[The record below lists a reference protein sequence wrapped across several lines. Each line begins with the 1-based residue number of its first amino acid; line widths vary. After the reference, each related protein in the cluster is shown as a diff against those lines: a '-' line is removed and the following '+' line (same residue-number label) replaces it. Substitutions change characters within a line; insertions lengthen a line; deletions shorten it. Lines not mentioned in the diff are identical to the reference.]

1 MSALARNA
9 YRAILLLHP
18 KDFRD
23 EFGEEM
29 LWVFTEELGNCPS
42 RALILLRLLLDGL
55 RSAFVQQTLR
65 PRERRQEA
73 VATGAYLD
81 LDSPVPLVRFAQ
93 AGFLT
98 LSCVSLLFSISL
110 FVSMVAPKV
119 APLNASRW
127 LYTPVRFVSSVK

>member
-1 MSALARNA
+1 MSTLARNA

-18 KDFRD
+18 KDFRE

-29 LWVFTEELGNCPS
+29 LWVFTEELGHRPS
-42 RALILLRLLLDGL
+42 GALTLLRLLLDGL
-55 RSAFVQQTLR
+55 SSALVQQALR
-65 PRERRQEA
+65 PREPRQQA

-98 LSCVSLLFSISL
+98 VSCVSLLFSISL
-110 FVSMVAPKV
+110 FISMVAPRIT
-119 APLNASRW
+119 PLNASRW
-127 LYTPVRFVSSVK
+127 LYTPIRFVSSAK